1 MPAVTPID
9 RAIDLVEGNL
19 MAAVT
24 VADMAAT
31 AGYSLFHFSRTFN
44 QATHHTPYD
53 YLMRRRLSEAA
64 QKLVRTDQKIID
76 VAFDYQFNSPETFSR
91 AFKRMFGT
99 QPSQWRHEGRVD
111 PRQLMPRLTPAHLR
125 NLRRGN
131 GLKPTLLDLPPLQL
145 TGLMTQI
152 HDDPGAIPAL
162 WMLLEREL
170 SGQQEVAPLP
180 GHYGVTFY
188 PENVRSSKNVQIE
201 GCLYLAA
208 VDLREADLA
217 ATACV
222 AKTFPA
228 LTCARF
234 THVGPIRELAL
245 TYDYVYSTWLPKSD
259 HAHAHPFVLEDY
271 GSSYP
276 GANPEPDETHL
287 LFPITPQAA

>member
-1 MPAVTPID
+1 MPDVTPID
-9 RAIDLVEGNL
+9 RAIDLIEGNL

-24 VADMAAT
+24 VADMAAA
-31 AGYSLFHFSRTFN
+31 AGYSLFHFSRAFN

-64 QKLVRTDQKIID
+64 QTLIRTERKIID

-99 QPSQWRHEGRVD
+99 QPSQWRREGRVD
-111 PRQLMPRLTPAHLR
+111 PRHLMPRLTAAHLR

-131 GLKPTLLDLPPLQL
+131 GLRPTLVDLPPLQL
-145 TGLMTQI
+145 TGLMTHI
-152 HDDPGAIPAL
+152 RDDLDAIPAL
-162 WMLLEREL
+162 WTLLEREL
-170 SGQQEVAPLP
+170 SGQQPVDPLH

-188 PENVRSSKNVQIE
+188 PDGWQI
-201 GCLYLAA
+201 GGRLYLAA
-208 VDLREADLA
+208 VDLQEADHA

-222 AKTFPA
+222 AKAFPA

-234 THVGPIRELAL
+234 THVGPIRDLAL

-276 GANPEPDETHL
+276 GANPDSHETLL